1 MNKWKNI
8 LKQLTKVGMVMQ
20 KNTPYR
26 VFALHLAIKSLTTLL
41 VVLIYNDAAMQL
53 NRVSRAD
60 MPILDPFFS

>member
-1 MNKWKNI
+1 MEKHFETINKSRN
-8 LKQLTKVGMVMQ
+8 GDA

-53 NRVSRAD
+53 NRVGRAD